1 MARKDL
7 IDSMSPLLIIAT
19 SGSQLNSS
27 LMLFG
32 RWMDISDYLFVGVS
46 IGIVLVLSVVVR

>member
-46 IGIVLVLSVVVR
+46 IGIVLVLSVVER